1 MILISSILSM
11 IGPVAMS
18 RNGMIAIGVSV
29 AMAIVGIWDHR
40 RAERHRSEGAARVV
54 RESNDKARDN
64 ARKASDAHA
73 RARKPGAADR
83 LRREYG
89 Q

>member
-1 MILISSILSM
+1 MSMILSM
-11 IGPVAMS
+11 IWPIAMS
-18 RNGMIAIGVSV
+18 RNGMIAVGISV
-29 AMAIVGIWDHR
+29 ALIVVGIWDHR

-54 RESNDKARDN
+54 RESNIKASDN
-64 ARKASDAHA
+64 ARKAADAHA

-89 Q
+89 E

>member
-1 MILISSILSM
+1 MSIIASWAL
-11 IGPVAMS
+11 PLLAS
-18 RNGMIAIGVSV
+18 RNGL
-29 AMAIVGIWDHR
+29 VGIAVLGLIVTVLMWDHR

-54 RESNDKARDN
+54 RESNIKASDN
-64 ARKASDAHA
+64 ARKAADAHA

-89 Q
+89 E